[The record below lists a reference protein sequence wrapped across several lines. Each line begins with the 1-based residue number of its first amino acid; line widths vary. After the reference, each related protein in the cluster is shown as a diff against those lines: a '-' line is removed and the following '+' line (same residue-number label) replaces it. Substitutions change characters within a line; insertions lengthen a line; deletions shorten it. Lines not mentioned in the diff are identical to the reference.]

1 MTDEEFMQLVQASQK
16 PEQGMRPGA
25 DAPQPGQ
32 DIAAAQEYLKDVDIG
47 TAAGAGAIEGL
58 SLGAREEILSL
69 IDQLTGEAD
78 KPGYLSPEQRTEL
91 MRRTPSGAAAYD
103 VADIIGSLATSAIPG
118 GKVAQTAMGAVEG
131 AMRAKEGEAL
141 TGGLIG
147 AASGL
152 AGGALGKKVSGVLGK
167 GKAKRLED
175 ATKKQQEAGKTLAAA
190 ERKIAEIES
199 KLLSLPAKER
209 VQASKLADKLD
220 DDILKQ
226 KQEVEKLKSQGVV
239 EGLSELEKRLA
250 QAEKQLSGT
259 TPRVAA
265 AEKGVF
271 DTEEKLT
278 RLFAQEQAAGQEL
291 AAGGRQMG
299 MFEPDISG
307 RLPDIARQRAEEM
320 AVLAKRQKELGKRQT
335 EQQFSQKAVDE
346 LRMAVEQAK
355 KQPRTPSPELAT
367 AEERLAALTARRAR
381 PMLTEAGEEIK
392 QLQAALP
399 QLDLERTM
407 ARQIFEK
414 PLEQLSK
421 EETSLL
427 KRLLQD
433 YSEGVGE
440 VAGAT
445 ARTTGARLPGLVDKL
460 KE

>member
-1 MTDEEFMQLVQASQK
+1 MTEEEILQQLDIDFGRAAPQ
-16 PEQGMRPGA
+16 EQMIPGA

-69 IDQLTGEAD
+69 IDQLTGEAE

-91 MRRTPSGAAAYD
+91 MRRVPGGSAAYD
-103 VADIIGSLATSAIPG
+103 IADFMGSLATAAIPG
-118 GKVAQTAMGAVEG
+118 GKVAQTAMGAAEG

-141 TGGLIG
+141 EGALTG
-147 AASGL
+147 AAASL

-167 GKAKRLED
+167 GKARRLKE
-175 ATKKQQEAGKTLAAA
+175 AEKLQEKAGKKLAST
-190 ERKIAEIES
+190 EKKIDAIE
-199 KLLSLPAKER
+199 KDLLSLPAKER

-239 EGLSELEKRLA
+239 EGLDELEQRLA

-278 RLFAQEQAAGQEL
+278 RLFAQEQAAAQEL

-299 MFEPDISG
+299 MFEPDVSG

-355 KQPRTPSPELAT
+355 KQPRKPSPELAP

-381 PMLTEAGEEIK
+381 PMMTEAGEQIK
-392 QLQAALP
+392 QLRAALP

-427 KRLLQD
+427 NRLLQD
-433 YSEGVGE
+433 YSEGVGKA
-440 VAGAT
+440 AGAATRT
-445 ARTTGARLPGLVDKL
+445 AGARIRAD
-460 KE
+460 